1 MMLRNTLAAGSALLM
16 GSAQLL
22 AQSPPVC
29 DNGGPYMMEA
39 QGAQTIV
46 QLDGSASFDPDG
58 TPVTF
63 FWRDECPKTTILNAT
78 TATPTLIIDHGPGAA
93 ACDYVCNFHAELKVT
108 SGGESTK
115 CRFVTMVSDTTAP
128 VLSLPP
134 DLSAVWGV
142 DEDPS
147 NTGFATAMDLA
158 DTDPVITYSDVRTA
172 PPVYCTGVEEWINRT
187 WTATDACG
195 NTSSGVQVITLLSPF
210 GCGNSG
216 GGNANLEFDPATGPN
231 LINTGQQ
238 RGVFTA
244 ELMSRGN
251 FLVSDVDLSTV
262 RLLRLDVAG
271 PNVWPLRANR
281 SPMGDWMRATSN
293 VPSQFST
300 YGTDGYDDVTLSFSR
315 RSVIKHLGLDKLAS
329 GTVVQL
335 GVTGFLND
343 GTAFY
348 QADELVIE

>member
-1 MMLRNTLAAGSALLM
+1 MILRTSLATCGALFLGST
-16 GSAQLL
+16 QLL

-29 DNGGPYMMEA
+29 DNGGPYSMEA
-39 QGAQTIV
+39 QGAQTII

-58 TPVTF
+58 TPVTY
-63 FWRDECPKTTILNAT
+63 FWRDECPKTTIQNAT
-78 TATPTLIIDHGPGAA
+78 TATPTLIIDHGPGVA

-108 SGGESTK
+108 SGGESSK
-115 CRFVTMVSDTTAP
+115 CRFVTTVSDTTAP

-147 NTGFATAMDLA
+147 NTGFATAVDLA
-158 DTDPVITYSDVRTA
+158 DTDPVVTYSDVRTA

-195 NTSSGVQVITLLSPF
+195 NTSSAVQVITLLSPI
-210 GCGNSG
+210 GCGNS
-216 GGNANLEFDPATGPN
+216 GGNANLEFDPTTGPN
-231 LINTGQQ
+231 LFNVGKQ

-244 ELMSRGN
+244 ELMSRGS
-251 FLVSDVDLSTV
+251 FQVSEVDLSTV

-271 PNVWPLRANR
+271 PNVWPLRAKR

-293 VPSQFST
+293 VPSQSSV
-300 YGTDGYDDVTLSFSR
+300 YGIDGHDDITLSFSR
-315 RSVIKHLGLDKLAS
+315 RSVIKHLGLDTLAP

-335 GVTGFLND
+335 GVTGYLND
-343 GTAFY
+343 GRAFY